1 MKLTKS
7 NFGWIFATFGLLI
20 LLGVSIYLGISG
32 WYFKNDL
39 SYTTDMEIGKS
50 ISVDVKG
57 DQANAISFN
66 IDGSYLNGF
75 ELPQIISVKNSGE
88 NEIFLRAKVYVYTSN
103 NQYYKMKINST
114 SNWNYNL
121 EDDYYYFNDKLIG
134 SDKVA
139 LCSSIMFDEDGAYV
153 TDVKYI
159 VTFIFEALN
168 LDQDVEKIWGINPIN
183 DLTNI

>member
-88 NEIFLRAKVYVYTSN
+88 NEIYLRAKVYVYTSN
-103 NQYYKMKINST
+103 NQYYKSKRR
-114 SNWNYNL
+114 
-121 EDDYYYFNDKLIG
+121 
-134 SDKVA
+134 
-139 LCSSIMFDEDGAYV
+139 
-153 TDVKYI
+153 
-159 VTFIFEALN
+159 
-168 LDQDVEKIWGINPIN
+168 
-183 DLTNI
+183 